1 MGMGLQA
8 RLPAMDLPLL
18 MCGWA
23 MASTFCTAA
32 EGMLRLLGW
41 GWVGVYNRDMVC
53 ISWVTLSSGSLE
65 GHSPDFM
72 EKNATID

>member
-32 EGMLRLLGW
+32 EGMLRFLGW
-41 GWVGVYNRDMVC
+41 GG
-53 ISWVTLSSGSLE
+53 GS
-65 GHSPDFM
+65 
-72 EKNATID
+72 I